1 MPTSLAPAMDALL
14 RFSGLDSG
22 FQGYPDPARFSP
34 EFGERQLRAA
44 ARESNEDPVPRRLSL
59 SLHVPFAEQPCHHC
73 PGTVS
78 VGADRQRVR
87 AYFERLA
94 RQCEQTAP
102 LFDRDR
108 DVIQLKV
115 GGGGPSKV
123 DAVALGELLYAA
135 SRHFFLSR
143 GREREFMIELPACT
157 HSGDEIEGFADLG
170 FNRARFSVLDFD
182 RDTQQRL
189 GRELDEAALQASV
202 AAARAAGFRSICFD
216 LMYALPG
223 RSEQDLLQWLERVL
237 QLQPD
242 RISLHPLDGRV
253 GQRASPASE
262 PTRPL
267 QERIAQRAAAIRCLL
282 QAGYDAIGL
291 DVFALPQDDLS
302 RARRSGQL
310 HRNALGYTPHAET
323 DLIGLGVSAQSRIG
337 DACCQNHVDLPAWEG
352 AVDMGEFPLWRGQQL
367 DLDARLRSDVLHDL
381 LCRGAL
387 DLAQLQER
395 YELDFCTYFR
405 RELAALAPQ
414 QEAGLF
420 ALDERRLRLSEAG
433 RLALR
438 SICTP
443 FAA

>member
-1 MPTSLAPAMDALL
+1 M
-14 RFSGLDSG
+14 
-22 FQGYPDPARFSP
+22 
-34 EFGERQLRAA
+34 
-44 ARESNEDPVPRRLSL
+44 
-59 SLHVPFAEQPCHHC
+59 
-73 PGTVS
+73 
-78 VGADRQRVR
+78 
-87 AYFERLA
+87 
-94 RQCEQTAP
+94 
-102 LFDRDR
+102 
-108 DVIQLKV
+108 IQLKV

-123 DAVALGELLYAA
+123 DALALGELLYAA

-143 GREREFMIELPACT
+143 GREREFMIELPAGA
-157 HSGDEIEGFADLG
+157 HSGDEIQGFADLG
-170 FNRARFSVLDFD
+170 FNRARFSVFDFD
-182 RDTQQRL
+182 RATQQRL
-189 GRELDEAALQASV
+189 GRELVETALQASV
-202 AAARAAGFRSICFD
+202 AAARSAGFRSVCFD
-216 LMYALPG
+216 ALYALPG
-223 RSEQDLLQWLERVL
+223 RSEQDLLQWLAVLL

-242 RISLHPLDGRV
+242 RISLHPLGGRI
-253 GQRASPASE
+253 GQRASPAGE
-262 PTRPL
+262 LMRPL
-267 QERIAQRAAAIRCLL
+267 GERIAQRAAAIRCLL

-352 AVDMGEFPLWRGQQL
+352 AVDMGEFPLWRGQRL

-387 DLAQLQER
+387 DLAQLQDR
-395 YELDFCTYFR
+395 HELDFRAYFR

-420 ALDERRLRLSEAG
+420 AMDERRLWLSEAG

-443 FAA
+443 FAG